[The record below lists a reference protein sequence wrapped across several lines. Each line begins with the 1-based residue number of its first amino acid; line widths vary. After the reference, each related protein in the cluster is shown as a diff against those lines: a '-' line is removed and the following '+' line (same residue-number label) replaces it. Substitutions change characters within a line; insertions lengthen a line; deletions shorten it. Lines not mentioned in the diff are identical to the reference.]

1 MKEGRQQMGQQMG
14 QMGQMGQGS
23 GSLGDQLMAQIA
35 AMKQQLGYGGYM
47 QGGKGTASSGWGLG
61 TSPYAVDPAPAD
73 ADNQVEDR
81 QGDDSLENTQPID
94 FEPLYAPE
102 DYAHSFSSEDQL
114 HGAFDP
120 TAPPE
125 KVEEIRS
132 APETQAALQEYAD
145 IIGTYTEGEES
156 AIDRERVTLEYQE
169 LVRRY
174 FERVAALS
182 NDDAPAEDGEAAEGD
197 GGEGEGGASDDGE
210 ASGESEGEDAG

>member
-14 QMGQMGQGS
+14 QMGQMGQGT

-35 AMKQQLGYGGYM
+35 ELKQQLGYGGYM
-47 QGGKGTASSGWGLG
+47 QGGQGQASSGWGLG
-61 TSPYAVDPAPAD
+61 TSPYAVEPAPAD
-73 ADNQVEDR
+73 AEHQVENR

-102 DYAHSFSSEDQL
+102 DYAHGFSSEDQL

-125 KVEEIRS
+125 QVEEIRS
-132 APETQAALQEYAD
+132 APETQEALQEYAD

-182 NDDAPAEDGEAAEGD
+182 NQEAPAEDEAAEGD
-197 GGEGEGGASDDGE
+197 GGDAEGGASDE
-210 ASGESEGEDAG
+210 GESSDGDEEADAG